1 MLVEALAALVTALT
15 VLLALT
21 TVLIAYLQR
30 VKTDQ
35 SAAEI
40 EDVGSRMAASITQA
54 TKTASQWAIYLDR
67 ASYLA
72 DPVSNVAS
80 QGNVLV
86 CDTSTQSG
94 EDIIVLFEYDP
105 GAATLTR
112 FENSFAQISN
122 TLSKASLVAGS
133 SAVFDQ
139 NLGLVRGHWTLSDA
153 NELVDFEAYGTPL
166 RMR

>member
-80 QGNVLV
+80 QGNFGSARDLEYGRRNSRGFLTENGRHKDSHGKVPRYGRAAGETHHQKRARVLPSERV
-86 CDTSTQSG
+86 SRACD
-94 EDIIVLFEYDP
+94 V
-105 GAATLTR
+105 
-112 FENSFAQISN
+112 
-122 TLSKASLVAGS
+122 
-133 SAVFDQ
+133 
-139 NLGLVRGHWTLSDA
+139 
-153 NELVDFEAYGTPL
+153 
-166 RMR
+166 